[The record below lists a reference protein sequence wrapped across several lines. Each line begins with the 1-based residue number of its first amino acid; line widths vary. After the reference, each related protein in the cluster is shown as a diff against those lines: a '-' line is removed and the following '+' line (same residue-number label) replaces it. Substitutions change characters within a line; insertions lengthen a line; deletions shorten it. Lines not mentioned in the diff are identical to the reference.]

1 MNNYEGEQDF
11 TFNLTYM
18 EACYLNA
25 AVVDFF
31 HKMKVTSEKET
42 PVPHM
47 DERYNDAKNLWKKIE
62 QVINIA
68 TL

>member
-1 MNNYEGEQDF
+1 MNNYNGEQEF
-11 TFNLTYM
+11 TLSLTHM

-31 HKMKVTSEKET
+31 HKMKIASEKET

-62 QVINIA
+62 QSINII
-68 TL
+68 TP